1 MFGEV
6 RISSEE
12 SLCPSPRLP
21 FHLYKQCGDAC
32 SKPSA
37 MNELAFE
44 AAALSS
50 IPFDMEAIANVTD
63 RV

>member
-12 SLCPSPRLP
+12 SLCPSLRLP
-21 FHLYKQCGDAC
+21 FHLYKQCCDAC